1 MNTKMTLGA
10 YTFAHNPH
18 SMSDNFEPAL
28 IASAVK
34 TWEGVAYFSWPATIV
49 GKKITLNWDLM
60 TTAQFEALQALWVA
74 DEPTALVP
82 NGGGGNSFNVMIMN
96 LTGLY
101 FLTLDTGGSFR
112 KNVALEIVI
121 LS

>member
-18 SMSDNFEPAL
+18 SMSDNFDPTA
-28 IASAVK
+28 ISSAVK

-49 GKKITLNWDLM
+49 GKRITLNWDLM

-74 DEPTALVP
+74 DIPQTLIP
-82 NGGGGNSFNVMIMN
+82 NGSTSFSVMIMN

-112 KNVALEIVI
+112 KNVELEIVI